1 MKNQKLLGTPT
12 SPRFAACPTTVTSGM
27 PVLIG
32 NEPAV
37 ALDDYQSNLGGTTF
51 YFAGTYGLT
60 VIGRSS
66 ESPVVT
72 AAIKFGDKI
81 YAVGTL
87 DSATNVT
94 TGLTLDANSSSGVLF
109 GYLDPQCNASIITA
123 GTTNTDAGVKLAGSG
138 S

>member
-1 MKNQKLLGTPT
+1 MKNQIYLGTPT
-12 SPRFAACPTTVTSGM
+12 SPRFAACPTSVTAGM

-37 ALDDYQSNLGGTTF
+37 ALDDYQANLGGTTF
-51 YFAGTYGLT
+51 YMAGTYGLT

-72 AAIKFGDKI
+72 ATIKPGDKI

-87 DSATNVT
+87 DPTTNVT
-94 TGLTLDANSSSGVLF
+94 TALTLDANSSTGTLF
-109 GYLDPQCNASIITA
+109 GYLDPQQLTTITA
-123 GTTNTDAGVKLAGSG
+123 GTTNTYAGVKLAGSG

>member
-1 MKNQKLLGTPT
+1 MKNQIYLGTPT
-12 SPRFAACPTTVTSGM
+12 SPRFALCPTSVTAGM

-51 YFAGTYGLT
+51 YMAGTYGLT

-72 AAIKFGDKI
+72 AGIKPGDRI

-94 TGLTLDANSSSGVLF
+94 TALTLDANSSTGTLF
-109 GYLDPQCNASIITA
+109 GYLDPQYNTAITA
-123 GTTNTDAGVKLAGSG
+123 GTTNTYAGVKLAGSG